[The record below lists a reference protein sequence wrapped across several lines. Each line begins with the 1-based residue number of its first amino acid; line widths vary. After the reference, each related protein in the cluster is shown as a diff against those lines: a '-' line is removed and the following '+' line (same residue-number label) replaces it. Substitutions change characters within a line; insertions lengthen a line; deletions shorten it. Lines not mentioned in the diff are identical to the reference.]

1 MNKLLHIIASP
12 RGRDSRTLQV
22 SRSFLEA
29 FRNKYPDC
37 AITELNVFEEEMQ
50 PLVIKMVYGK
60 YMLLGG
66 KEVDKNMKGAWK
78 NIERY
83 INDFL
88 SADGYLVSAPMW
100 NFSIPYPLK
109 QYLDIILQPKYLFRY
124 TDKGV
129 EGLVKDKKM
138 VVVTSRGGDY
148 SQASPMKGYDFQ
160 EPYLRTAFGFVGI
173 TDITFV
179 NAQPMDTG
187 IELQQKAIREAQT
200 SAEKAASLF

>member
-22 SRSFLEA
+22 SRVFLEA
-29 FRNKYPDC
+29 FKKEHPDC
-37 AITELNVFEEEMQ
+37 AIAEVNVFEEDMQ
-50 PLVIKMVYGK
+50 PLVVKMVYGK
-60 YMLLGG
+60 YMLLSG
-66 KEVDKNMKGAWK
+66 KEVDKNMKDAWK

-88 SADGYLVSAPMW
+88 SADDYLVSTPMW
-100 NFSIPYPLK
+100 NFGIPYPLK
-109 QYLDIILQPKYLFRY
+109 QYIDIILQPRYLFRY

-129 EGLVKDKKM
+129 EGLAKDKKM

-148 SQASPMKGYDFQ
+148 SQASPMKGYDLQ
-160 EPYLRTAFGFVGI
+160 EPYLRTAFGFIGI

-179 NAQPMDTG
+179 NAQPMDMG
-187 IELQQKAIREAQT
+187 VDLQKKAIQEAQA
-200 SAEKAASLF
+200 SAKEAALLF